1 MDIHDPPGPAEAHV
15 GGNHLHV
22 AGEDNEI
29 GLVFRPKRFHFL
41 KRFGFGVRRDRDVV
55 EGDAFAFDEVS
66 VGLVVGDDAG
76 DVEGEFAGAPAPEDV
91 SEAVTKFGHHQDHAR
106 TSGC

>member
-1 MDIHDPPGPAEAHV
+1 MDVHDPSRPAKAHV

-22 AGEDNEI
+22 AGEDDEI
-29 GLVFRPKRFHFL
+29 GMVLCPEGFHFL

-55 EGDAFAFDEVS
+55 KGDAFAFDEVS
-66 VGLVVGDDAG
+66 VGLVIGDDAR

-91 SEAVTKFGHHQDHAR
+91 SEAVAQFGHHQDHAR